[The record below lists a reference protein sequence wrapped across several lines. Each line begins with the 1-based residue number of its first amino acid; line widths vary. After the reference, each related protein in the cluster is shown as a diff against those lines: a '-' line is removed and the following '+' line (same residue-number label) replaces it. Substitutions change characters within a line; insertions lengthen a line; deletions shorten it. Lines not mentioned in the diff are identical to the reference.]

1 MKEPVCP
8 FCNLVNGAP
17 HHAQQACIDA
27 LQREIARTRQVLQRR
42 MKQPIAG
49 GVEPHL
55 GQYRHSAPADGHRT
69 SAPRLSLRCTIES

>member
-1 MKEPVCP
+1 MKVSACP

-27 LQREIARTRQVLQRR
+27 LQREIAQTRQVLQRR
-42 MKQPIAG
+42 MKPSIAG
-49 GVEPHL
+49 GVGPHL
-55 GQYRHSAPADGHRT
+55 GQADGHRT